1 MKKCIKCEELKVI
14 EEYNKGTNQCKNC
27 IKEYKRLYFLKN
39 KEFIKEKLNLLSDDE
54 KNRRKIIKKKL
65 NDSYIISD
73 ERREKNR
80 IRRREYHKMKMRT
93 DILYRLKHGF
103 QRRLN
108 KSLSRGK
115 FVTSTTIE
123 LLNIIGCNFNDF
135 KKHLEDKFENW
146 MNWENYGLYNG
157 ELNYGWDID
166 HIIPISN
173 AVNEQEIFKLNHY
186 SNLQPLCSKINRDIK
201 RNRN

>member
-14 EEYNKGTNQCKNC
+14 EEYNKGVNQCKNC

-65 NDSYIISD
+65 NDNYIISD

-80 IRRREYHKMKMRT
+80 IRRKEYHKMKMGT

-115 FVTSTTIE
+115 FVNSTTIE
-123 LLNIIGCNFNDF
+123 LVDIIGCNFDDF

-186 SNLQPLCSKINRDIK
+186 SNLQPLCSKMNRDIK